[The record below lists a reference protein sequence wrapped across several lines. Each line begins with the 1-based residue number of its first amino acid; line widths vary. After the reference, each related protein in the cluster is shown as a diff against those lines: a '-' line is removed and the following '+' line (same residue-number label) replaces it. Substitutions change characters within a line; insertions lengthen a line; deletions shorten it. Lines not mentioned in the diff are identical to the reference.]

1 MSFREGIDNQGTY
14 YQINEVVGTTP
25 ILFIHGVGLDHSIW
39 SPQTDF
45 FKNSTTIIYDLIGH
59 GLSTCTIKELDFN
72 DFSKQIDGLLQ
83 ILRIQKVIV
92 VGFSLGGLIAAHYSS
107 TRRNH
112 VAKVILFGT
121 IFGRTEEQKR
131 NAAERFADVKGTY
144 LNATH
149 QLDRWFNQEYL
160 SSHKDIAKKITNIL
174 SNNNHED
181 FLKSYKL
188 FAHFDDNLIDFK
200 KIEVETLVCTA
211 KGDVGST
218 AEMSS
223 NLGNTISNSKV
234 VIFEQGKHMVGIE
247 CAEEVN
253 KVFKNFIEGSR

>member
-1 MSFREGIDNQGTY
+1 MCSNAFILSFSFLYIDNGSLVCAET
-14 YQINEVVGTTP
+14 IE
-25 ILFIHGVGLDHSIW
+25 I
-39 SPQTDF
+39 
-45 FKNSTTIIYDLIGH
+45 KN
-59 GLSTCTIKELDFN
+59 
-72 DFSKQIDGLLQ
+72 KQI
-83 ILRIQKVIV
+83 
-92 VGFSLGGLIAAHYSS
+92 
-107 TRRNH
+107 
-112 VAKVILFGT
+112 
-121 IFGRTEEQKR
+121 
-131 NAAERFADVKGTY
+131 
-144 LNATH
+144 
-149 QLDRWFNQEYL
+149 
-160 SSHKDIAKKITNIL
+160 KKITNIL

-181 FLKSYKL
+181 FLKYYKL

>member
-14 YQINEVVGTTP
+14 YQINEVAGTTP

-39 SPQTDF
+39 SPQTKF
-45 FKNSTTIIYDLIGH
+45 FKNSTTVIYDLIGH
-59 GLSTCTIKELDFN
+59 GLSTCTLEELEFE

-83 ILRIQKVIV
+83 ILRIQKIIV
-92 VGFSLGGLIAAHYSS
+92 VGFSLGGLVAAHYSS
-107 TRRNH
+107 TRRDH
-112 VAKVILFGT
+112 VSKVILFGT
-121 IFGRTEEQKR
+121 IFNRTEEQKR
-131 NAAERFADVKGTY
+131 NSAQRFVDVKSTY
-144 LNATH
+144 LNASH

-160 SSHKDIAKKITNIL
+160 SSHKDVAKKITSIL
-174 SNNNHED
+174 DNNNHED

-188 FAHFDDNLIDFK
+188 FAHFQDNLIDFK
-200 KIEVETLVCTA
+200 KIEAETLVCTA

-218 AEMSS
+218 PEMSS
-223 NLGNTISNSKV
+223 NLGNTISSSKV

-253 KVFKNFIEGSR
+253 KVFSNFIEGSK